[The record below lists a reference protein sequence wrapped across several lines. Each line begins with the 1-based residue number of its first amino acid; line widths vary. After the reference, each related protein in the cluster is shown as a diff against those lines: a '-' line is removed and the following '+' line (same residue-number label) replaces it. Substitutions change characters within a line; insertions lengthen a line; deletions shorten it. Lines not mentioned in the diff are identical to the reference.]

1 MVNTAAPTG
10 EEQAIAR
17 RLRTLLSA
25 SDSLDVLTEADHS
38 QLVGL
43 HTVDAAGRLLVRLPG
58 DARLAVAVACAP
70 YGDLA
75 AIVELTDVAP
85 VPMRD
90 RVRGRARLTGWLAPV
105 APGDPA
111 AECAPEGTVT
121 LRLDLA
127 DASFDRGDGEWRE
140 VGLDELALAEPDPLA
155 LVEADLLTH
164 MDSAHAETVAAL
176 TRLVPPSRMQGVR
189 AVRPLRMDQFG
200 IELRVERLRGH
211 LDVRLPFAEP
221 ARDAAAAG
229 GQVLGLLARSR
240 CCRGHRHTA
249 DDGR

>member
-90 RVRGRARLTGWLAPV
+90 RVRGRARLTSRTRRSTGATARGGRSGW
-105 APGDPA
+105 
-111 AECAPEGTVT
+111 T
-121 LRLDLA
+121 
-127 DASFDRGDGEWRE
+127 SWR
-140 VGLDELALAEPDPLA
+140 
-155 LVEADLLTH
+155 
-164 MDSAHAETVAAL
+164 S
-176 TRLVPPSRMQGVR
+176 PSRTR
-189 AVRPLRMDQFG
+189 WPWSRPT
-200 IELRVERLRGH
+200 
-211 LDVRLPFAEP
+211 
-221 ARDAAAAG
+221 
-229 GQVLGLLARSR
+229 
-240 CCRGHRHTA
+240 C
-249 DDGR
+249 